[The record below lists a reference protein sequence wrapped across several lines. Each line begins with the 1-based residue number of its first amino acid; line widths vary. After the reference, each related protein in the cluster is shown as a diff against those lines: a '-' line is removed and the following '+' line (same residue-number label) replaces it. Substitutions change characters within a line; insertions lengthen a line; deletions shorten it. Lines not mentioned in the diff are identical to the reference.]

1 MEVSTLI
8 YYLVITNSPLF
19 FYIFTIEPVV
29 PGLALPKAFES
40 LEKQLECVGSLC
52 KLKGSHEAQTAGL
65 LLVCGELQR
74 MLRLAFIGMGTVWGI

>member
-1 MEVSTLI
+1 ML
-8 YYLVITNSPLF
+8 
-19 FYIFTIEPVV
+19 TIEPVV
-29 PGLALPKAFES
+29 PGVALPKAFES

-74 MLRLAFIGMGTVWGI
+74 MLRLAFIGMGTIWRI